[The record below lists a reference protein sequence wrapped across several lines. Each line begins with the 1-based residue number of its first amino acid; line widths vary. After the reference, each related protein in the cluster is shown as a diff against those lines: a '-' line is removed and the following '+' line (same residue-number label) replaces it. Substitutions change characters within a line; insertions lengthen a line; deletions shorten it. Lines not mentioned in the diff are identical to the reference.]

1 MMTQNFSAP
10 KLHPESA
17 PFAGCLWFF
26 LILVVF
32 IYSAIAISFW
42 SSYLKGIR
50 LQTEGVRVNAKII
63 DINMYDSCDDH
74 GDCGPSYGISY
85 RFTTSAGAQIEGEES
100 IDSDTYL
107 KTDIHDNWPIVYA
120 RTEPSI
126 QQSVKA
132 FRTPAQIIDDS
143 LGIIVDFSPYFI
155 PLLITMIIYQRDR
168 KRWQTFLRNST
179 LIDGVITRHWTE
191 TDSEGGIR
199 YYCAYS
205 FPNGTET
212 CQQICNKETH
222 TQLKIGDTVTVRYL
236 PSDPRRSLLE
246 YL

>member
-10 KLHPESA
+10 KLNAESA
-17 PFAGCLWFF
+17 PSAGCLWFF

-32 IYSAIAISFW
+32 IYSAIVISFW

-63 DINMYDSCDDH
+63 DINMYDSCDNH

-107 KTDIHDNWPIVYA
+107 KTDIGDDWPIVYA

-132 FRTPAQIIDDS
+132 FRTPAQIIDNS
-143 LGIIVDFSPYFI
+143 LGIMAEFSPYFVL
-155 PLLITMIIYQRDR
+155 LLITMIIYQRAR
-168 KRWQTFLRNST
+168 KRWQTFLHNGT

-199 YYCAYS
+199 YYCAYN
-205 FPNGTET
+205 FPKGTET
-212 CQQICNKETH
+212 RQEIFNKETH
-222 TQLKIGDTVTVRYL
+222 MQLKIGDAVTVRYL
-236 PSDPRRSLLE
+236 PSNPRRSRLE
-246 YL
+246 